1 MEILEEEF
9 NKAMMAFKA
18 ILSYGASYPKLYGE
32 INENTLCKPLE
43 GNMRNNGVNR

>member
-18 ILSYGASYPKLYGE
+18 ILSYGASYPKIYGE
-32 INENTLCKPLE
+32 LNENTLCKSWKRRE
-43 GNMRNNGVNR
+43 